1 MDDRINYGNKA
12 KNLEFV
18 ANHTDIKIPY
28 FRELSL
34 KDLGNINEILNN
46 FSEEIMIRSN
56 SSNEDLES
64 SSNAGKYLS
73 IGPISKEKIED
84 IKESWNQVLS
94 SYEKDANQ
102 TVILQDYVKNAK
114 SVSVLTSFKVGTD
127 SLYRSFSI
135 YNGPE
140 TDAVTSGKYNQIKN
154 FYVHRLS
161 LIHI

>member
-140 TDAVTSGKYNQIKN
+140 TDAVTS
-154 FYVHRLS
+154 LS

>member
-73 IGPISKEKIED
+73 IGPISKERIED

-114 SVSVLTSFKVGTD
+114 SVSGLHLLRLGQTLF
-127 SLYRSFSI
+127 I
-135 YNGPE
+135 
-140 TDAVTSGKYNQIKN
+140 
-154 FYVHRLS
+154 VHFQFIMGQKLMQLHLESTIRLKIS
-161 LIHI
+161 MFIDQ

>member
-73 IGPISKEKIED
+73 IGPISKKRIND
-84 IKESWNQVLS
+84 IKESWNQVLN
-94 SYEKDANQ
+94 SYEEDINQ
-102 TVILQDYVKNAK
+102 TVILQDYVKNAR

-127 SLYRSFSI
+127 SLSVSYTHLTLPTTI
-135 YNGPE
+135 E
-140 TDAVTSGKYNQIKN
+140 V
-154 FYVHRLS
+154 
-161 LIHI
+161 